1 MELIRDYDC
10 IIYYYPRKANIVVN
24 ALSWKNNTIISG
36 LIVWENRELLELVQ
50 LEAHLMVGMNGSL
63 LARLVVQSVPRKK
76 ILDVQ
81 KKDEV
86 LEKIRKTV

>member
-1 MELIRDYDC
+1 
-10 IIYYYPRKANIVVN
+10 
-24 ALSWKNNTIISG
+24 
-36 LIVWENRELLELVQ
+36 
-50 LEAHLMVGMNGSL
+50 MVGMNGSL

-86 LEKIRKTV
+86 LEKIRKIV